1 MICRRSFEIDMA
13 AFVHDA
19 RGPEWA
25 EFRDHY
31 PLCPDCNVE
40 VRTWTELEIALQGGT
55 PPASAHPT
63 PEDLLHLCDDAPQID
78 AAYRR
83 IVENHLTSCRP
94 CADEIAALR
103 AFDFEALG
111 CRPGAVAMPA
121 WTLPVDDVPTEPF
134 ANGATPVLED
144 PLVEEKVELEPE
156 PAAPEPIELVAAE
169 AVEEEGEPEEDELEE
184 PEPLAD
190 EPRDAEPFV
199 PALAAAEVGEVE
211 RTEPETIVF
220 LAPSRSP
227 GIAARIGRLLLH
239 PAFGAFTIAALVA
252 PIVWQGKL
260 PDFPFGRAAP
270 VEIYREVR
278 VSRGVRHQPAVAV
291 ASQDAAAVETKPAE
305 EPIGRVAVATVG
317 DPLAPAEPA
326 ARPEEL
332 ALETEQAAAPETESE
347 AAPEVASEPAPE
359 VEPEAVPEIEPDGVE
374 FAAVQPSIDDEVV
387 SDVAA
392 TAVPGEGPATR
403 LDVARPVVVS
413 ADTLDDDLLLEI
425 PVPSEVPN
433 RSVLQVTIH
442 GADEREIVERLPLT
456 DSRAVTVRVAA
467 PWLVPGDY
475 RVELGIV
482 KRGPAPV
489 RVADY
494 ALSVR

>member
-1 MICRRSFEIDMA
+1 MSCRRSFEIDIA

-25 EFRDHY
+25 VFRDHY
-31 PLCPDCNVE
+31 PLCADCNVE
-40 VRTWTELEIALQGGT
+40 VRTWTELEVALQGGT

-63 PEDLLHLCDDAPQID
+63 PEDLLHFCDDAPEID

-83 IVENHLTSCRP
+83 IVANHLTSCRP
-94 CADEIAALR
+94 CADEIAALD

-111 CRPGAVAMPA
+111 CRPGAAAMPA
-121 WTLPVDDVPTEPF
+121 LTLPADDIPTEPF

-144 PLVEEKVELEPE
+144 PLIVEKADLEPE
-156 PAAPEPIELVAAE
+156 PAPPETIEASAPAPA
-169 AVEEEGEPEEDELEE
+169 EEEIEPDEGQPEESV
-184 PEPLAD
+184 D

-199 PALAAAEVGEVE
+199 PVLAAAEVVE
-211 RTEPETIVF
+211 EERAEPETIVF
-220 LAPSRSP
+220 LAPSRSS
-227 GIAARIGRLLLH
+227 GMGARIGRLLLH

-260 PDFPFGRAAP
+260 PDFPFRRATP

-278 VSRGVRHQPAVAV
+278 VSSGIRHEPAVAV
-291 ASQDAAAVETKPAE
+291 ASQDAAAVEPKPAE

-326 ARPEEL
+326 AGS
-332 ALETEQAAAPETESE
+332 AAAPEAESE
-347 AAPEVASEPAPE
+347 AAPEIASEPAPE
-359 VEPEAVPEIEPDGVE
+359 IEAEAASEIETDGVE
-374 FAAVQPSIDDEVV
+374 FAAVQPRLDDEVV

-392 TAVPGEGPATR
+392 IAVPGEGPATR
-403 LDVARPVVVS
+403 LDVAQPVVVS

-425 PVPSEVPN
+425 PVPAEVPD
-433 RSVLQVTIH
+433 RAVLQVTIH

-489 RVADY
+489 SVADY

>member
-1 MICRRSFEIDMA
+1 MSCRRSFEIDLA

-25 EFRDHY
+25 AFRDHY
-31 PLCPDCNVE
+31 PLCADCNVE
-40 VRTWTELEIALQGGT
+40 VRTWTELEVALQGGT

-63 PEDLLHLCDDAPQID
+63 PEDLLYLWDDAPQID

-94 CADEIAALR
+94 CADEIAALN

-111 CRPGAVAMPA
+111 CRPGAAAAMPA
-121 WTLPVDDVPTEPF
+121 PALPVDDVPTEPL
-134 ANGATPVLED
+134 ANGATPVFED
-144 PLVEEKVELEPE
+144 PLIVEKVDLEPE
-156 PAAPEPIELVAAE
+156 PAPPDTIEAVAPATAEAEVEPEAPEPPV
-169 AVEEEGEPEEDELEE
+169 
-184 PEPLAD
+184 D
-190 EPRDAEPFV
+190 EPRDVEPFV
-199 PALAAAEVGEVE
+199 PVCAAAEAAEE
-211 RTEPETIVF
+211 RSEPETIVF
-220 LAPSRSP
+220 LAPSPRSP
-227 GIAARIGRLLLH
+227 GIGARIGRLLLN

-252 PIVWQGKL
+252 PIVWQGRL
-260 PDFPFGRAAP
+260 PDFPFGRATP

-278 VSRGVRHQPAVAV
+278 VSSGVRHEPAVAV
-291 ASQDAAAVETKPAE
+291 ASQDTAAVETKPAE

-326 ARPEEL
+326 
-332 ALETEQAAAPETESE
+332 TEHAAAPEAESE
-347 AAPEVASEPAPE
+347 AAPGTASEPAPE
-359 VEPEAVPEIEPDGVE
+359 IEPEAVPGSETDGVE
-374 FAAVQPSIDDEVV
+374 FAAVQPPIDDEVV
-387 SDVAA
+387 SDAA
-392 TAVPGEGPATR
+392 AVAVPGEGPATR
-403 LDVARPVVVS
+403 LDAAQPVVVS
-413 ADTLDDDLLLEI
+413 AEALDDDLLLEI
-425 PVPSEVPN
+425 PVPSEVPD
-433 RSVLQVTIH
+433 RAVLQVTIH